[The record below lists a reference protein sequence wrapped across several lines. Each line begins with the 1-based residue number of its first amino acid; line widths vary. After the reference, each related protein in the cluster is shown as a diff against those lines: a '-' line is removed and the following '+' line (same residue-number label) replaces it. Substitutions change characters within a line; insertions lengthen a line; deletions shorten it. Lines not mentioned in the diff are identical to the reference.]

1 MMRICLVFV
10 CCLQMAAPAL
20 AIETATIICKNGI
33 VSKGDFAGDV
43 ISKCGE
49 PAVKAQRE
57 EKSFEKTKQ
66 SGGAKEKT
74 VVTTVTID
82 DWTYNFG
89 PNDFMHRVLLEN
101 GRVTLIES
109 LGYGY

>member
-1 MMRICLVFV
+1 MRICLAFV
-10 CCLQMAAPAL
+10 CGLLMIVPAF
-20 AIETATIICKNGI
+20 ATETATMICKNGI

-43 ISKCGE
+43 VSKCGE
-49 PAVKAQRE
+49 PAGKSQRE
-57 EKSFEKTKQ
+57 EKRFEKTKE

-89 PNDFMHRVLLEN
+89 PNEFMHQISLEN
-101 GRVTLIES
+101 SRVARIES